1 MQALRA
7 LDSETLLAVGLNTF
21 RNRRIA
27 AEKGNQ
33 PLAALHGVVSVLVD
47 RALLERAADGSNPDL
62 PQGEVAGYM
71 DRTEP
76 VTVQQ

>member
-1 MQALRA
+1 MEGRPLGSGDQIMTALRR

-27 AEKGNQ
+27 TEKGNQ

-47 RALLERAADGSNPDL
+47 RALLERAA
-62 PQGEVAGYM
+62 
-71 DRTEP
+71 
-76 VTVQQ
+76 QQDTAQAQQ